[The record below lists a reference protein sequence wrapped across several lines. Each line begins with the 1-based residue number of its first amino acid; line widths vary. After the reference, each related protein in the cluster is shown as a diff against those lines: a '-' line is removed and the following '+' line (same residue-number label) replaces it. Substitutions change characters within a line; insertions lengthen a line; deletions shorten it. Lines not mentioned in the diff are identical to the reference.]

1 MNTHLKQLW
10 AAMKLPE
17 KLQKKLY
24 FFCRGLDIRVSNVVK
39 NIILLVVFV
48 VCLALIVIGQKNI
61 GATGLMM
68 ELIGLAGLLVLL
80 YLYNRKYK

>member
-1 MNTHLKQLW
+1 M
-10 AAMKLPE
+10 
-17 KLQKKLY
+17 
-24 FFCRGLDIRVSNVVK
+24 SNVVK

-80 YLYNRKYK
+80 YIYNRKYK